1 MLRKLHQHLIQALV
15 GYLLVELQFIQFIE
29 QQGGIVQIE
38 ELTIF
43 QKIQKDIPKSRK
55 RILQQNTER
64 ERVQTTNT
72 LKDAQVEKKKRK
84 IIVGKGENNEI

>member
-1 MLRKLHQHLIQALV
+1 MLK
-15 GYLLVELQFIQFIE
+15 FIQFIE

-38 ELTIF
+38 ELIIF
-43 QKIQKDIPKSRK
+43 QKIRKDIPKSRK
-55 RILQQNTER
+55 RNLQQNT